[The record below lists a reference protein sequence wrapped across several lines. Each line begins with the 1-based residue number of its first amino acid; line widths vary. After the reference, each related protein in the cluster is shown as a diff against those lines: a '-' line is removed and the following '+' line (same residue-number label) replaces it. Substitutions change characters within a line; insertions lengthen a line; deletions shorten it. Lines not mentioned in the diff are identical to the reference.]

1 MCIKRIKNVEF
12 DLSFYTIDG
21 KWVFA
26 AIDNSKNTNIF
37 LNEEKLK
44 SSLFCKY
51 LWEIPND
58 FSLSNSFPST
68 LCFLPALWESLVVVV
83 QGRSIS
89 VTMKDHHV
97 TNDDREWWGVNTS
110 ICIHL
115 GLRQRCIL
123 HSLQRLGS
131 TNHRKKRIERNK
143 CRIQLYLDEKIG
155 SLNSTDGNIP
165 LNSGLREQNIE
176 SLEFFA
182 NVYKKN
188 QERRIWSFLLH
199 NRWKMSICSDWQ

>member
-68 LCFLPALWESLVVVV
+68 LCFLPLSLS
-83 QGRSIS
+83 QPILQIASP
-89 VTMKDHHV
+89 TLHMKNK
-97 TNDDREWWGVNTS
+97 NDS
-110 ICIHL
+110 FMIIKKICEIK
-115 GLRQRCIL
+115 QKETTK
-123 HSLQRLGS
+123 HS
-131 TNHRKKRIERNK
+131 TWKIKHRPSEKDSKK
-143 CRIQLYLDEKIG
+143 
-155 SLNSTDGNIP
+155 
-165 LNSGLREQNIE
+165 
-176 SLEFFA
+176 
-182 NVYKKN
+182 
-188 QERRIWSFLLH
+188 
-199 NRWKMSICSDWQ
+199 